1 MKFYKGNSGTDSK
14 VCSFTLDQS
23 VSFHNRWGK
32 DKMGDRSCENDDIR
46 SMKMCYARKGFSI
59 TVFDD
64 GSLGTSDDYAIV
76 FAKTNMKDCVTIDGF
91 ETSKTFSNE
100 YDDEVEV
107 KRFKSGNLDGKV
119 SSMETYFE
127 GTLSSSMKMHLA
139 VLSFK
144 ICRVIRSMEPR

>member
-76 FAKTNMKDCVTIDGF
+76 FAKTNMKDCVTINGF

-100 YDDEVEV
+100 FDDQVEV

-127 GTLSSSMKMHLA
+127 GTLSSSMRMHLA
-139 VLSFK
+139 VFHLK
-144 ICRVIRSMEPR
+144 YVE